1 MQGLWLEDQVL
12 TYRKDL
18 PVPAPQAG
26 EALIKT
32 RLAGICATDLEM
44 TRGYYPFTGVP
55 GHEFVGEV
63 VEAPGFE
70 DWVGQRVV
78 GEINLVCGICRA
90 CRAGRGHHC
99 EERRVL
105 GLLGKDGVLADY
117 FTLPIENLHPV
128 PETLPDEAAVFT
140 ELLAAALEVEQQVH
154 IQPDMKALVVGAG
167 RLGLLIAQV
176 LKLNGCD
183 LAVLV
188 RRQAQVQLLARW
200 GIPAVDERT
209 LTKGAADLVVEA
221 TGSPAGF
228 ALAREALRPAG
239 TLILKSAFAGD
250 MRVNLSKLVVDEI
263 RLVGS
268 RCGPFASALRLLT
281 AGLVDTASLVS
292 RRYTLAQGVQAFEQ
306 AAAHGVLKVL
316 VSGA

>member
-1 MQGLWLEDQVL
+1 MKTMQGLWLEDQVL

-18 PVPAPQAG
+18 PVPVPQAG

-70 DWVGQRVV
+70 GWVGQRVV
-78 GEINLVCGICRA
+78 GEINLVCGVCRV

-128 PETLPDEAAVFT
+128 PEALPDEAAVFT
-140 ELLAAALEVEQQVH
+140 ELLAAALEVGQQVH

-167 RLGLLIAQV
+167 RLGLL
-176 LKLNGCD
+176 
-183 LAVLV
+183 
-188 RRQAQVQLLARW
+188 
-200 GIPAVDERT
+200 
-209 LTKGAADLVVEA
+209 
-221 TGSPAGF
+221 
-228 ALAREALRPAG
+228 
-239 TLILKSAFAGD
+239 
-250 MRVNLSKLVVDEI
+250 
-263 RLVGS
+263 
-268 RCGPFASALRLLT
+268 T
-281 AGLVDTASLVS
+281 AGLVDTASWCKECKHLS
-292 RRYTLAQGVQAFEQ
+292 RPRHTGR
-306 AAAHGVLKVL
+306 
-316 VSGA
+316 